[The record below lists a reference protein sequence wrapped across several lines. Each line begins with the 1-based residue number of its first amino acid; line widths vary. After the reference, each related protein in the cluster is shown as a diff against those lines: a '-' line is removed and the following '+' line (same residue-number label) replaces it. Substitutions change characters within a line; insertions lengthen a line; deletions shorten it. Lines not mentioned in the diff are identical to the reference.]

1 MTFPADPAERSPKG
15 DHNRRLALGLEIEE
29 LAFHAG
35 VSVDELRD
43 YEFTPPDGKFD
54 ITVAERVGAA
64 LERLEA
70 VIEPKVDQGGVPG
83 KDPPAP
89 AP

>member
-54 ITVAERVGAA
+54 ITVAGRVGSA

>member
-54 ITVAERVGAA
+54 ITVAERVGSA
-64 LERLEA
+64 LERFEA